1 MHFPETA
8 SISIWK
14 SKLNKERRVN
24 MKVIREAKTDKIKY
38 DKEVKKIN
46 AACDHIKCKLCP
58 PMKD

>member
-1 MHFPETA
+1 
-8 SISIWK
+8 
-14 SKLNKERRVN
+14 

-46 AACDHIKCKLCP
+46 SACDHIRCKLCP